1 MSHAIHYPRGH
12 FDGDAAASD
21 SDLDMVEE
29 KAIEEFLGD
38 GELLTIAEHW
48 AKEEYSDAELVEQF
62 RKLLSQHTSR
72 VEESIGERTEDDYA
86 EEHA

>member
-29 KAIEEFLGD
+29 KAI
-38 GELLTIAEHW
+38 AEHW
-48 AKEEYSDAELVEQF
+48 AKEEYSDTELVEQF